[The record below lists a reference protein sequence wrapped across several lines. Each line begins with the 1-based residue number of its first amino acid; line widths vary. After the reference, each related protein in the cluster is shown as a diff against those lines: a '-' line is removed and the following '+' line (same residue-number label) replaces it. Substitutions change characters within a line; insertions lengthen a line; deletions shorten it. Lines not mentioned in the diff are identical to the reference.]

1 MWPPL
6 FRWFFFTI
14 LPAMTPFLWL
24 VTKLWRRHEVIS
36 LADLFG
42 RGELLLASSAF
53 AAVGIGDLI
62 GTSKKH
68 RVKKYVA
75 SGCCLLVLS
84 LAINDYG
91 DVGLLINQGQWYD
104 HFRVA
109 MESLIM
115 GSLSL
120 IAGGA
125 CIILAQLK

>member
-1 MWPPL
+1 
-6 FRWFFFTI
+6 
-14 LPAMTPFLWL
+14 
-24 VTKLWRRHEVIS
+24 
-36 LADLFG
+36 
-42 RGELLLASSAF
+42 LLLASSAF